1 MAIDS
6 YLLGTAENFFMS
18 SVISG
23 LLVHNAYGKSDV
35 RVTKVIRKPTHHEL
49 KELIVDIQLEGDFS
63 DAYTAGSNKLVVA
76 TDSMKNTV
84 YVMAADH
91 PLDSI
96 ESFARQLAQH
106 FLDKYEQV
114 SQATVQI
121 RETRW
126 SRLIVKGKEHP
137 WSFSGA
143 GDEKRT
149 TIVVAHADE
158 ISVESG
164 IEGLVVV
171 KTGESEFS
179 DFVRDKYTTLADT
192 HDRIFGTSIE
202 ATWVYNTDAVDFEKN
217 FNQIRD
223 LILEV
228 FATHKSLGVQHTLH
242 EMGQRVLDACHD
254 VDEITLTMPNQHRI
268 PFNLQPFGLEN
279 KNEIFMPIN
288 EPYGLISGTL
298 RRS

>member
-1 MAIDS
+1 
-6 YLLGTAENFFMS
+6 MS

-35 RVTKVIRKPTHHEL
+35 RVTKVIRKPTHHEV
-49 KELIVDIQLEGDFS
+49 KELWVDIQLEGDFS
-63 DAYTAGSNKLVVA
+63 DAYTAGNNKLVVA

-84 YVMAADH
+84 YALAAEH
-91 PLDSI
+91 PIDCI
-96 ESFARQLAQH
+96 EEFGKHLAQH
-106 FLDKYEQV
+106 FLNHYEQV
-114 SQATVQI
+114 SQSTVQI

-126 SRLIVKGKEHP
+126 NRLIVKGKEHP
-137 WSFSGA
+137 WAFVGA

-149 TIVVAHADE
+149 AMVMAHADE
-158 ISVESG
+158 ITVESG

-171 KTGESEFS
+171 KTGESEFA
-179 DFVRDKYTTLADT
+179 DFVRDKYTTLAET

-202 ATWVYNTDAVDFEKN
+202 ASWVYNGESVDYEKN

-223 LILEV
+223 LILDV
-228 FATHKSLGVQHTLH
+228 FATHKSRGVQQTLH
-242 EMGQRVLDACHD
+242 EMGQQVLDACHD

-268 PFNLQPFGLEN
+268 PVNLQPFGLEN
-279 KNEIFMPIN
+279 KNEIFMPIS